1 MEKKNELTIYEKQ
14 ARERIAFLISN
25 HCEGSQQRFSEKTGL
40 NKASVSQYVNG
51 KNTPSNIT
59 ARRIAEVFNVDPA
72 WVMGF
77 DVPMKSSPVMPM
89 QSISGKTYYFSDE
102 TAAMAQELFDNP
114 ELRMLFDASKDSKA
128 SDLQMA
134 ADMLKRFKETNPD
147 G

>member
-14 ARERIAFLISN
+14 SRDRLNYLISEY
-25 HCEGSQQRFSEKTGL
+25 CEGSQQKFSDRTGL

-59 ARRIAEVFNVDPA
+59 ANKIAKAFHVDPA

-77 DVPMKSSPVMPM
+77 DV
-89 QSISGKTYYFSDE
+89 
-102 TAAMAQELFDNP
+102 
-114 ELRMLFDASKDSKA
+114 SKA
-128 SDLQMA
+128 GETPAAVSENFSNEEKEIVLAYRRSDSLTKAMVLRALGLDLQEKG
-134 ADMLKRFKETNPD
+134 DV